1 MNTFKKTTIAS
12 AAAATAAILTT
23 GTGVSANELV
33 QPATTP
39 ETPVESKGSE
49 VVVMAPTD
57 ETSAQ
62 AQVNTLTNV
71 VASAQT
77 KYDAAASTEQTLNDQ
92 VTDANQ
98 DVATET
104 QNNKQLATDIAT
116 TTSNID
122 DLTGQVQTDSTAVA
136 TAQTNYDNAV
146 AANPTAGEQIDNAQ
160 ADYDSA
166 TDAVATAQD
175 NVATIQNDV
184 DTLQKTVDTQDDAV
198 VAAETKVATKTTDV
212 DVAQTALDSAETKD
226 AALKSEVTAK
236 TAELQNAVNNTGTSI
251 TETKSEVVATSN
263 YTELIK
269 YYNDR
274 SIKHEPLTLSGSETI
289 DIELTKAQKEES
301 ARTGEFTYTPNSEE
315 ITKWVVTYVNELRR
329 LNGIFERVT
338 ASSEAIKI
346 ATDRAAELERLND
359 VTHYTTLGY
368 DFYGEN
374 VGGVSIDGVAEKGDV
389 EKGMRPLILSDQA
402 MAYFM
407 VYSWF
412 DDASSGGY
420 GHRNS
425 LLFDNGEIGAAVDLN
440 DSKSH
445 GYYSYNLINPHN
457 YKDYGYM
464 VKTYNYDEVKDANG
478 QLNTTINGKK
488 LVFLPDYTFNM
499 VNTTTTV
506 KANPS
511 KAAAQKALDDYKTSS
526 AKQLDASAAKV
537 QAAKTALTNAQAEL
551 AAAKA
556 ELATAKDNVD
566 PQAEQKLQAAKSKL
580 NDAKHELASAKV
592 AQDKANDALTAAKQM
607 SAPITS
613 ALNTL
618 NAAKATLTKTDA
630 DLKVAKDRLVNLQ
643 TAKTASDNKL
653 EDLKANLETLSL
665 RYTNAKEAKDVAAAQ
680 LEKAKNDL
688 KVAKAYLATFV
699 KQTVDSGTVSA
710 DTKKPTTVPV
720 TVHYGNKA
728 PGQTAYSP
736 VAATAANSNMVG
748 AASNDRTYA
757 ELRHDDAAVEK
768 LTTAKLDRRIERKQ
782 QTLPTTGSEDTAKAT
797 AIGAGLATIGLFGMM
812 KRKKRG

>member
-33 QPATTP
+33 QPTTAP

-49 VVVMAPTD
+49 VVVVAPTD

-71 VASAQT
+71 VVSAQT

-98 DVATET
+98 DLATET

-122 DLTGQVQTDSTAVA
+122 DLTDQVQTDSDAVA

-160 ADYDSA
+160 VDYDSA

-212 DVAQTALDSAETKD
+212 NAAQTALDSAKTKY

-236 TAELQNAVNNTGTSI
+236 TAELQDAVNNTGTSI

-263 YTELIK
+263 FTDLIK
-269 YYNDR
+269 YFNDY
-274 SIKHEPLTLSGSETI
+274 SVKHEPLTLSGSETI
-289 DIELTKAQKEES
+289 DIELTKAQKEEL
-301 ARTGEFTYTPNSEE
+301 ARTGEFTYTPNNEE

-329 LNGIFERVT
+329 LNGISERVT

-346 ATDRAAELERLND
+346 AVARTAEMERNNQLSHASDLPYESENIGAGMLD
-359 VTHYTTLGY
+359 TT
-368 DFYGEN
+368 
-374 VGGVSIDGVAEKGDV
+374 AEKGDV

-407 VYSWF
+407 VYGWF
-412 DDASSGGY
+412 DDATSGGY

-425 LLFDNGEIGAAVDLN
+425 LLFDNGEIGVAVDLN
-440 DSKSH
+440 ETKSY
-445 GYYSYNLINPHN
+445 GYFAYDLINLDKN
-457 YKDYGYM
+457 KDYGYM
-464 VKTYNYDEVKDANG
+464 VTTYNYDEVKDANG

-488 LVFLPDYTFNM
+488 PVFLPDYTFNM
-499 VNTTTTV
+499 INTTTTV
-506 KANPS
+506 KANPP
-511 KAAAQKALDDYKTSS
+511 KAAAQKALDNYKTSS

-537 QAAKTALTNAQAEL
+537 QAAKTALANAQTEL
-551 AAAKA
+551 TAAKA

-580 NDAKHELASAKV
+580 TDAKHELASAKV

-665 RYTNAKEAKDVAAAQ
+665 QYTNAKEAKDVAAAQ

-699 KQTVDSGTVSA
+699 KQTVDGGKVSA

-728 PGQTAYSP
+728 PGQTTYSP
-736 VAATAANSNMVG
+736 VAPTAANSNTVG

-782 QTLPTTGSEDTAKAT
+782 QTLPTTGSENTAKAT